1 MTPQEISDQEI
12 DRYLQGK
19 MDETEKVSFEKR
31 MADDIKLRKEV
42 ELQRSI
48 IKAVRKEQ
56 LEKIIQRAEVRIVKQ
71 KNIRQLVIT
80 IGSFAVA
87 ASLLGFF
94 YVGYLNNCA
103 NLADRFYAAYTYTP
117 IPSRGEESLPLTK
130 SDSLFFEA
138 LKQLQKG
145 NSRGAINQLENL
157 LNNPGEMRAASDPAV
172 KWYLSLAYLKSG
184 KKQKSRVLLQEI
196 VRGSSGEYSE
206 KSKDLLREIGD

>member
-12 DRYLQGK
+12 DCYLQGK

-31 MADDIKLRKEV
+31 MDNNAELRNEV

-56 LEKIIQRAEVRIVKQ
+56 LEKIIQRKEVQIVKQ

-80 IGSFAVA
+80 IGSFAIA

-94 YVGYLNNCA
+94 YVGYLNNCT
-103 NLADRFYAAYTYTP
+103 NLADRYYAAYTYTP
-117 IPSRGEESLPLTK
+117 IPSRGEESLHLTK

-145 NSRGAINQLENL
+145 NGRGAIKQLENL
-157 LNNPGEMRAASDPAV
+157 LNKPGEMHAASDHAV

-184 KKQKSRVLLQEI
+184 KKQKSRMLLQEI
-196 VRGSSGEYSE
+196 VLGPSGEYSV
-206 KSKDLLREIGD
+206 KAKDLLREIGN